1 MTNGQVLA
9 SIPLGAI
16 GSHSVLVTRE
26 LTVAHFHSDMPEVY
40 GTPMMIYLMEVAAA
54 AAIDPYLPAGW
65 VTVGTVVDIEHL
77 APTPVGRTVT
87 ATATVSAVEGKVVRF
102 AVEAHDGVRQ
112 IGRGRH
118 QRAAIELE
126 KFMARLAADAPG

>member
-1 MTNGQVLA
+1 MSSDSLA
-9 SIPLGAI
+9 EIPVGAAA
-16 GSHSVLVTRE
+16 SQSVLVTRE
-26 LTVAHFHSDMPEVY
+26 LTVAHFHADMPEVY

-54 AAIDPYLPAGW
+54 AAIKQYLPAGW

-87 ATATVSAVEGKVVRF
+87 ASAKVLAVEGKVVRF

-112 IGRGRH
+112 VGRGRH
-118 QRAAIELE
+118 ERAAIQLE
-126 KFMARLAADAPG
+126 KFMARLAADGPG

>member
-1 MTNGQVLA
+1 MRSEALA
-9 SIPLGAI
+9 EIPIGAVAKE
-16 GSHSVLVTRE
+16 SVVVTRE
-26 LTVAHFHSDMPEVY
+26 LTVAHFHPDMPEVY

-54 AAIDPYLPAGW
+54 AAIERYLPAGW
-65 VTVGTVVDIEHL
+65 VTVGTKVDIEHL

-87 ATATVSAVEGKVVRF
+87 ARATVLAVEGKTVAF

-126 KFMARLAADAPG
+126 KFRARLLADGPG

>member
-1 MTNGQVLA
+1 MGSESVKEIPVGAAA
-9 SIPLGAI
+9 SQE
-16 GSHSVLVTRE
+16 VVVTRE
-26 LTVAHFHSDMPEVY
+26 LTVAHIHPDMPEVY

-54 AAIDPYLPAGW
+54 AAINPYLPAGW
-65 VTVGTVVDIEHL
+65 VTVGTKVDIEHL

-87 ATATVSAVEGKVVRF
+87 ATATVLVVEGKVVRF